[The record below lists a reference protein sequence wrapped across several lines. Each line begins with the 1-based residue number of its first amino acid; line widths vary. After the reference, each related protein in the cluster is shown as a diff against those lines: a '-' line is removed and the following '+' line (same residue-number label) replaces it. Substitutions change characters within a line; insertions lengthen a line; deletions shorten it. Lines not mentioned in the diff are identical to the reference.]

1 MPMREQLI
9 DEMNSAM
16 KAGDRPRLSTLRL
29 LIASVKNR
37 EIDLK
42 RELNDEEI
50 YKVIATMARQRR
62 ESIEQFKKGGRQD
75 LVEKEEGELELLT
88 GFLPAQLSREEVAAL
103 VKKTIEETGAAGMKD
118 MGKVMKGLLPRVT
131 GRADGKVVSDIV
143 RELLSGE

>member
-1 MPMREQLI
+1 MSMREQLI
-9 DEMNSAM
+9 SEMNSAM

-29 LIASVKNR
+29 LISSVKNR

-42 RELNDEEI
+42 RELDDEEI

-75 LVEKEEGELELLT
+75 LVEQEEGELDLLT
-88 GFLPAQLSREEVAAL
+88 GLLPAQLSREEVTAL
-103 VKKTIEETGAAGMKD
+103 VKQTIEETGAAGMKD

-131 GRADGKVVSDIV
+131 GRADGKAVSDIV

>member
-88 GFLPAQLSREEVAAL
+88 GFLPAQLSREEVTAL
-103 VKKTIEETGAAGMKD
+103 VKQTIEETGAAGMKD

-131 GRADGKVVSDIV
+131 GRADGKAVSDIV